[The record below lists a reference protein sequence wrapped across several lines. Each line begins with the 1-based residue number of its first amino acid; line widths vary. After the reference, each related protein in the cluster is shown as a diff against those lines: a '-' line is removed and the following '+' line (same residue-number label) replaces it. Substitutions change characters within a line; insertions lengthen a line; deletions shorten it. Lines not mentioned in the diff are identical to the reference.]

1 MTQDSDHKT
10 EGLHELLR
18 AHGRH
23 SLAYSMLQP
32 GMRYWG
38 TPGRAVA
45 AYRKTLGQ
53 HTFLGDP
60 LCPPE
65 QLDEFLA
72 DLVAAFPNALFMQV
86 QEVTAAALRRLGWW
100 ITPVGV
106 ENEIDTMAFSLRGK
120 RMADLRHYRNKARAG
135 GVVIDE
141 MADSSPLRQAL
152 RPVSD
157 AWLPQKSWIGREL
170 EFLARPFVP
179 EPEPGVRIFTGTRE
193 GRMVAFVILDPMYD
207 GGAITGYTLTL
218 LRHDRKAPEGA
229 VDSIVLGAIA
239 TLSAEGIPLLSLGVS
254 PFHRLE
260 ALAEIHGVGSPA
272 IYALYRGLRR
282 WGNPIYH
289 FRGLSFHK
297 SRYRAREIP
306 VFTASASR
314 IGLWPLYASARA
326 CRML

>member
-1 MTQDSDHKT
+1 MTDELQDP
-10 EGLHELLR
+10 EIRLHAVQR
-18 AHGRH
+18 FGSH

-38 TPGRAVA
+38 SADWGMA
-45 AYRKTLGQ
+45 AYRKNLGQ
-53 HTFLGDP
+53 YTFLGDP
-60 LCPPE
+60 ACPPE
-65 QLDEFLA
+65 ILDSFLA
-72 DLVAAFPNALFMQV
+72 ELLAEFPKALFMQIH
-86 QEVTAAALRRLGWW
+86 ENTAKSLRNLGHH

-106 ENEIDTMAFSLRGK
+106 ENDIDTATFSLRGR

-135 GVVIDE
+135 KVQVE
-141 MADSSPLRQAL
+141 EQPDSVALRRVL

-170 EFLARPFVP
+170 EFLARPFVA
-179 EPEPGVRIFTGTRE
+179 EPEPGIRIFTGSIDERV
-193 GRMVAFVILDPMYD
+193 VAFVVLDPLYVE
-207 GGAITGYTLTL
+207 GQVTGFGVTI
-218 LRHDRKAPEGA
+218 LRHYRAIPEGT
-229 VDSIVLGAIA
+229 VDYIILGAISA
-239 TLSAEGIPLLSLGVS
+239 LAAEGIPLLSLGVS

-260 ALAEIHGVGSPA
+260 ALGALHGIGSPA
-272 IYALYRGLRR
+272 IFALYCLLRR

-306 VFTASASR
+306 VFTASPGP